1 MQVVE
6 MRVHDV
12 CLKEVGGR
20 SVLVAVEG
28 DEEEG
33 QGEVG
38 KVAEGKEGE
47 EGGGGLVDKGEGTG
61 LQVED
66 RQMLRSQKHEFIII
80 RFDFLD

>member
-47 EGGGGLVDKGEGTG
+47 EGGGGLVYKAEGTG

-66 RQMLRSQKHEFIII
+66 
-80 RFDFLD
+80 